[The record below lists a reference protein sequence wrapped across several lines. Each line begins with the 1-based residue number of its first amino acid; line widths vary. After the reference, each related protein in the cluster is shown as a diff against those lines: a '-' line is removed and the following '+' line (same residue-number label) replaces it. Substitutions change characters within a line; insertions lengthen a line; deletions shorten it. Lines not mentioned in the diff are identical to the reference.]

1 MMLIVVIISIVIA
14 CILSFLIVKVWS
26 KPSEVSTPSSVS
38 TSHPEFGAVGPGV
51 PNNGPTSGGE
61 NVPGSNNSGG
71 DPLKPVPGTSGTGN
85 SEG

>member
-1 MMLIVVIISIVIA
+1 MLIVVIISIVIA

-26 KPSEVSTPSSVS
+26 KPGEVSTPSSVS
-38 TSHPEFGAVGPGV
+38 TSHPELGAIHP
-51 PNNGPTSGGE
+51 
-61 NVPGSNNSGG
+61 